1 MLCYAAYP
9 HCWSAVGEL
18 TETTPPT
25 ITYSQYLAAI
35 NGPGV
40 DASLLLQSSLGLRGD
55 EEEDF
60 DPAAGGNSVSSGT
73 TEEDQRVAKIQ
84 FRQISVGDGQSCGIT
99 LLGAHLHC
107 WGGRNKRQPLHARG
121 PFRQVSVGG
130 AGVCAITAASE
141 EGEAAEGDED
151 GDSNGEGGNGS
162 EGRAGE
168 GDRLVC
174 WGFADQMVHHSG
186 DSAAGLQW
194 DQVSVG
200 ATSVCAVTLDSEMRC
215 WGGGIPPE
223 YRDHP
228 AKFIVA

>member
-1 MLCYAAYP
+1 MK
-9 HCWSAVGEL
+9 
-18 TETTPPT
+18 ETTPPT
-25 ITYSQYLAAI
+25 ITYTQYLAAV

-40 DASLLLQSSLGLRGD
+40 DASLLLEFSRGLRSG

-60 DPAAGGNSVSSGT
+60 DPAAGGNNASSST
-73 TEEDQRVAKIQ
+73 AEEDQAVAKIQ

-130 AGVCAITAASE
+130 SGVCAITAAPE
-141 EGEAAEGDED
+141 EEEAAESDRESD
-151 GDSNGEGGNGS
+151 GGS
-162 EGRAGE
+162 GAAREA
-168 GDRLVC
+168 DRLVC

-186 DSAAGLQW
+186 DSAAGLLW

-200 ATSVCAVTLDSEMRC
+200 ATSVCAVTLDSEMKC